1 MKKIAIA
8 MTAIGVMLLACRFLF
23 PVLIYAK
30 SEYFQIIIDIGDI
43 ACVLTGGLLY
53 ATFQSMLTGIKA
65 KEEVEEFI

>member
-1 MKKIAIA
+1 
-8 MTAIGVMLLACRFLF
+8 MTAIGVMLPLCRFLF
-23 PVLIYAK
+23 PVLIYAE

-53 ATFQSMLTGIKA
+53 VTFQSMLTGIKA